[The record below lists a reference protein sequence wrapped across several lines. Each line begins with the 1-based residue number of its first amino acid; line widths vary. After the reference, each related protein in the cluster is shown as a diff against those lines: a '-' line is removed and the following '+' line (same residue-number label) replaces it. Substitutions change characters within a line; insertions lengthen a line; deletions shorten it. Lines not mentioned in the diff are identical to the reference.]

1 MTRLHIPGSIL
12 LGVAF
17 LAACGGSAEETVVA
31 EERLQPLA
39 VAAGPDI
46 VVQLRDGTSVQALAA
61 RFRLTVVEQFGQR
74 PIWRLRGPA
83 GANVARLLKSLGDH
97 PGVQYAEL
105 NTATQM
111 PGGRNVSVWA
121 IGGDAGAYV
130 GQWAPVALRLPEAHA
145 VTTGQGI
152 RVAVLDTGIDLSH
165 PVLVPRLA
173 RQPGGHVLGRDF
185 VDGDDVPAEVGTRAD
200 AGFGHGTH
208 VAGLVALSA
217 PGARLMPA
225 RVLDAQGRGNAW
237 VLAEALGWAVDP
249 DGDPATD
256 DGAHVVNFSLGGTRE
271 TQLLKT
277 VTRLV
282 TCDFSFDD
290 DDDGDFKDAGFD
302 ADRERCRQGRG
313 AVVIAAAG
321 NAGNDIERLYPAAE
335 EVKGSLAVTAS
346 TIDRQLAPF
355 ANYGGWIGVAAPG
368 ANIVSTVPGGG
379 WGTWSGTSMA
389 APLASGT
396 AALVMTQPAKDGDPS
411 RPVPRQWR
419 AEDVVKR
426 LTDRVEVLC
435 GPSIKQ
441 VDAAAAV
448 RDEPA
453 LDLKC
458 P

>member
-12 LGVAF
+12 LSVAA
-17 LAACGGSAEETVVA
+17 LAACGGSGEEPIGA
-31 EERLQPLA
+31 DERMQPLA
-39 VAAGPDI
+39 AAAGPDL
-46 VVQLRDGTSVQALAA
+46 VVQLRDGASVQALAA
-61 RFRLTVVEQFGQR
+61 RHRLTVLEQFGKR
-74 PIWRLRGPA
+74 PIWRLRGAA
-83 GANVARLLKSLGDH
+83 GANPARLLKAVGDE
-97 PGVQYAEL
+97 PGVQFVEL
-105 NTATQM
+105 NTGNQI

-121 IGGDAGAYV
+121 IGGDVGTYV

-145 VTTGQGI
+145 VTTGEGT
-152 RVAVLDTGIDLSH
+152 RVAVLDTGVDLTH
-165 PVLVPRLA
+165 PVLAPRLA
-173 RQPGGHVLGRDF
+173 RQAGGQVLGRDF
-185 VDGDDVPAEVGTRAD
+185 VDGDDQPAETGTRAD

-208 VAGLVALSA
+208 VAGLVVRSA
-217 PGARLMPA
+217 PSARLMPA
-225 RVLDAQGRGNAW
+225 RVLDAHGRGNAW

-249 DGDPATD
+249 DGNPATD

-282 TCDFSFDD
+282 TCDFSFHD
-290 DDDGDFKDAGFD
+290 DDDGDFKDPGFD
-302 ADRERCRQGRG
+302 DDRARCRQGGG

-321 NAGNDIERLYPAAE
+321 NSGTDTERLYPAAE
-335 EVKGSLAVTAS
+335 QVKGTLAVTAS
-346 TIDRQLAPF
+346 TIDRKLAPF
-355 ANYGGWIGVAAPG
+355 ANFGGWIGVAAPG

-389 APLASGT
+389 APLAAGA
-396 AALVMTQPAKDGDPS
+396 AALVMTQPAKDGDPA

-448 RDEPA
+448 LDQPA